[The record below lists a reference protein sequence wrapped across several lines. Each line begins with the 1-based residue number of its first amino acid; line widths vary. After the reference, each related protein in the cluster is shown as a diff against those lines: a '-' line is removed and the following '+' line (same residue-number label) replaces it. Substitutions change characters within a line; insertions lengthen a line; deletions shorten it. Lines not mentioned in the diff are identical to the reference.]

1 MSGDEKNNLIF
12 CKILCFASRDHAHTT
27 SDLPPQIFGVST
39 STGRQTPQEML
50 AIKDFCCIQGKSINM
65 LPTKKKS
72 NQMIDFLR
80 RPPKKEKEKEK
91 NGNRKGPFSILLN
104 SD

>member
-1 MSGDEKNNLIF
+1 
-12 CKILCFASRDHAHTT
+12 
-27 SDLPPQIFGVST
+27 
-39 STGRQTPQEML
+39 
-50 AIKDFCCIQGKSINM
+50 
-65 LPTKKKS
+65 
-72 NQMIDFLR
+72 MIDFLR